1 MNYRSFSSFSEA
13 SRFAR
18 QHAQEIGATIKLEK
32 KGNNWVVLSN
42 QSCAPSINEHNTPSG
57 SPSRYQQ
64 RSEQQRLEQQQRH
77 DFERQKEKAV
87 QDQMRRDSAQR
98 MVELESHWREMRKS
112 YLDERER
119 YYRSLSKTEL
129 ENEWDA
135 REEMDLES
143 DEKSRLREIVRK
155 SKGIEPAHGAS
166 TKVCGQCLM
175 VGDSCTCGRSWF

>member
-1 MNYRSFSSFSEA
+1 MHYRNFSSFREA

-18 QHAQEIGATIKLEK
+18 QHAQEINATIKLEK
-32 KGNNWVVLSN
+32 KDNNWVVLSN
-42 QSCAPSINEHNTPSG
+42 QSCAPSINEQNTPSG

-64 RSEQQRLEQQQRH
+64 RSEQQRLEQQQRR

-98 MVELESHWREMRKS
+98 MVELEAHEREMRKS

-129 ENEWDA
+129 ENEWDT
-135 REEMDLES
+135 REEMDLEP
-143 DEKSRLREIVRK
+143 DEKSRLREIVRE
-155 SKGIEPAHGAS
+155 SKGIEPTHGTSLKA
-166 TKVCGQCLM
+166 CGQCFM

>member
-18 QHAQEIGATIKLEK
+18 QHAQDIGATIKLEK
-32 KGNNWVVLSN
+32 KGNNWVVLS
-42 QSCAPSINEHNTPSG
+42 
-57 SPSRYQQ
+57 
-64 RSEQQRLEQQQRH
+64 EQQLLEQQQRS

-98 MVELESHWREMRKS
+98 MVELEAHEREMRKS
-112 YLDERER
+112 YLNERER

-135 REEMDLES
+135 REEMDLEP
-143 DEKSRLREIVRK
+143 DEESRLREIVRK
-155 SKGIEPAHGAS
+155 SKGIEPTHGAS